1 MGPEDAGVNWHPEIL
16 HAEQRTVLG
25 QLGRHLTAREF
36 YLAGGTAIALRL
48 GHRQSAAL
56 DWFTGERIRDP
67 LRLAAEM
74 RDEGLAFETAQV
86 DRGTLHG
93 AIAGVRVSLLE
104 YRYQLLRPSDVWPEC
119 GCAVASL
126 DDLASMKLS
135 AIAQRGSRKDFVDL
149 YALGLKHGPLAQ
161 MLELYRR
168 KYSVEDIAHVLY
180 SLSYFDDADREPM
193 PRMLWE
199 VDWESAKQTIQS
211 WVRRIAGA

>member
-1 MGPEDAGVNWHPEIL
+1 MGAQDASLSWHPEIL

-25 QLGRHLTAREF
+25 QLGRHMTAREF
-36 YLAGGTAIALRL
+36 YLAGGTGVALRL
-48 GHRQSAAL
+48 GHRQSVDL
-56 DWFTGERIRDP
+56 DWFTGEWIQDP

-74 RDEGLAFETAQV
+74 RDEGLAFQTAQV

-93 AIAGVRVSLLE
+93 AISGVRVSLLE
-104 YRYQLLRPSDVWPEC
+104 YRYPLLQPWDVWPEC

-149 YALGLKHGPLAQ
+149 YALGLRHGSLAQ
-161 MLELYRR
+161 MLELYGRR
-168 KYSVEDIAHVLY
+168 YSVEDIAHVLY

-193 PRMLWE
+193 PSMLWE
-199 VDWESAKQTIQS
+199 VDWESAKQAIQG